1 MTTAPA
7 RPLVHAYDGADP
19 YEIIDTRK
27 GKMERWRAIAQ
38 ETGELSALVEL
49 NKQIRSDSAGI
60 AARLDA
66 REAELNARA
75 DAISSREL
83 QHAVKVTQFVDFVG
97 KASVLSDRLHKLRAD
112 QAEEPLSLPPGH
124 KSELPDPP
132 LAQGDGTSPGEPSEP
147 ETKEDQTEFPD
158 PDLPHPPEVQQQI
171 AVGLDKEK

>member
-49 NKQIRSDSAGI
+49 NKQIRSNSAGI

-97 KASVLSDRLHKLRAD
+97 KASVLSDRLHKLRVTGKRRVN
-112 QAEEPLSLPPGH
+112 ESTP
-124 KSELPDPP
+124 
-132 LAQGDGTSPGEPSEP
+132 
-147 ETKEDQTEFPD
+147 
-158 PDLPHPPEVQQQI
+158 
-171 AVGLDKEK
+171 